1 MGPARL
7 TGALLARKGDAA
19 PVRGAYGGT
28 ILEPLPGLFGRGV
41 LRAEPRTGADGGTAP
56 GPSLSSRAAVRRV
69 AAVAEALRSSATART
84 APSVRPGEAARLS
97 LRLDGDQLTRLRILA
112 ARRGRRPQQL
122 LREALEA
129 VFAGTADECPCVRG
143 ADEACCKDIPPDAAP
158 A

>member
-28 ILEPLPGLFGRGV
+28 ILEPLPGLFGRAGI
-41 LRAEPRTGADGGTAP
+41 RAEAQPEGDAGAQGSPARP
-56 GPSLSSRAAVRRV
+56 PAAVGRV
-69 AAVAEALRSSATART
+69 AAVAEALRRRMPRT
-84 APSVRPGEAARLS
+84 VTLAQPSDAARLS
-97 LRLDGDQLTRLRILA
+97 LRLAGDELTRLRILA

-129 VFAGTADECPCVRG
+129 VFASSADACPCVRG
-143 ADEACCKDIPPDAAP
+143 ADEPCCKELPPEHP
-158 A
+158 PV